1 MSSQMSKAIRLIAM
15 TAALLFIFLWICAP
29 VAIAIASTSKVEI
42 VDSQKEE
49 FTTNTESTTPEVES
63 DSSSGPEVRTENKGE
78 VSQELEIDSESVA
91 DEELENLVQVEDE
104 GKKFV
109 LTDEE
114 KEMFAAI
121 IYLEGGSESYEC
133 QLGIGSVILNR
144 LESGY
149 WGNTLESVLYAKNQ
163 FTPAHRIKSTTPT
176 DTQRKVVEQ
185 LLTEGTTLPYY
196 VMYFRAWYY
205 FSWAESYSH
214 IDDTYFSYL
223 EKDK

>member
-29 VAIAIASTSKVEI
+29 VVIAIVNTSKVEI

-63 DSSSGPEVRTENKGE
+63 DSSNGPEVGTEDQGE
-78 VSQELEIDSESVA
+78 VSQEPETDSDSVA
-91 DEELENLVQVEDE
+91 
-104 GKKFV
+104 
-109 LTDEE
+109 DEE

-149 WGNTLESVLYAKNQ
+149 WGNTLESVLYAKSQ

-205 FSWAESYSH
+205 FSWAESYAH